1 MTFEFFA
8 YWNGAQIRDLLEA
21 MVAIVGTGDFIGLM
35 QSVAL
40 AGFLSVI
47 TVCALRYRGLEVM
60 SFFIAVLL
68 FYTVTIVPKATV
80 IVRDDRAT
88 QVYPVDHVPLGLAF
102 LASTT
107 SHVGHWLTES
117 FESAFSSADADR
129 FSRFGMVFP
138 QRALNALLA
147 AGPVTPQGRLL
158 VSGFNRHCVVPE
170 LIDYPEKLNA
180 IVESGNLWQT
190 LSTKGWVNPAR
201 RTPGLDGSWITCD
214 VAVTTIENHL
224 NHTELPAIK
233 RQLAMKLVPDH
244 LDPSTVVASAL
255 PQAESILL
263 GLSQTLSNSIKHS
276 VFLNTLDEDLA
287 SVAALSNNPLAVAT
301 KLAKAQG
308 NLASELNYRTMSQ
321 IAQDTLPKVRNALQ
335 FVILAA
341 FPLILVM
348 VVATGHM
355 AASILRNYLTLL
367 IWIELW
373 APISAVINYLMIH
386 VDAHPMNQIV
396 AQYGA
401 NSMMAATLIRE
412 MGASSQAIA
421 GYLMILAPVIAFAIA
436 KGSDIASAQMVGSM
450 MAPAQS
456 AAQSQGATLAQGNIS
471 LGNSTWGNVSSNNI
485 QGNKADL
492 SSSLMDSSVLR
503 TASAYGSVTRTG
515 DGLVTGMTATDIS
528 TGVSSSVGLGEQQNS
543 SAHSNHSNSTSYS
556 DAIGGLRQFMTQTQ
570 DKSMASFANQLNTA
584 ILKHQGLSEQSSES
598 TSQSQSLST
607 TRTSS
612 LEGTLSNSEQV
623 AFKSHLLGSGLVNIK
638 PENNSTTS
646 ALRTTLS
653 EATPSTV
660 NQATKSMLSNPLK
673 EELAQPNDF
682 KGGAHA
688 ELSIRTGQQLIDT
701 VTQQSGTQNQAQ
713 RQQAYQTLLSATR
726 QIAAST
732 QDSAIRQ
739 AANAFE
745 AQLTSAYQMASSLA
759 FNQTASMSAATQVG
773 QISQQ
778 DIRTLMNANPEA
790 MHKAIETF
798 GTAEKAQAALF
809 HSAAARSAFAQQ
821 LQNDQVHQP
830 YQPTKPN
837 PLSLSDVDA
846 IASQHKDAF
855 KQELT
860 GHFEQAQ
867 SAHQHEAFATQTHT
881 IDRVVGTELP
891 TQTIENIR
899 EKMTN
904 RMSKEGLEKEEA
916 LTQDRGNVLAAAAL
930 YNEKQKG
937 ISTVISNA
945 LMGGLTYS
953 SPENYSN
960 ALQEKAQASPANAQS
975 LQKLGEQSAP
985 IRIEDFEKAFQSP
998 PKEEMSTPTNND
1010 DHVFSKRE

>member
-60 SFFIAVLL
+60 SFFILLEAMVAIVGTGDFIGLMQSVALAGFLSVITVCALRYRGLEVMSFFIAVLL

-80 IVRDDRAT
+80 VVRDDRAA

-117 FESAFSSADADR
+117 FESAFSSTDADR

-190 LSTKGWVNPAR
+190 LSTKAGPVTPQGRLLVSGFNRHCVVPELIDYPEKLNAIVESGNLWQTLSTKGWVNPAR
-201 RTPGLDGSWITCD
+201 RTPGLDGFWITCD
-214 VAVTTIENHL
+214 VAVTTIENYL
-224 NHTELPAIK
+224 NHTELPAIE

-485 QGNKADL
+485 QGNKSDL
-492 SSSLMDSSVLR
+492 STSLMDSSVLR

-543 SAHSNHSNSTSYS
+543 STHSSHSNSMSYS

-570 DKSMASFANQLNTA
+570 DKSMASFADQLNTA
-584 ILKHQGLSEQSSES
+584 IMKHQGLSEQSSES

-638 PENNSTTS
+638 PDNNSTTS

-673 EELAQPNDF
+673 EELAQPHDF

-745 AQLTSAYQMASSLA
+745 AQLTSAYKMASNVA
-759 FNQTASMSAATQVG
+759 FNQTASASAATQVG

-790 MHKAIETF
+790 LHKAIETF

-830 YQPTKPN
+830 YQPTKPK
-837 PLSLSDVDA
+837 PLSLSDV
-846 IASQHKDAF
+846 SP
-855 KQELT
+855 
-860 GHFEQAQ
+860 
-867 SAHQHEAFATQTHT
+867 SA
-881 IDRVVGTELP
+881 L
-891 TQTIENIR
+891 
-899 EKMTN
+899 
-904 RMSKEGLEKEEA
+904 
-916 LTQDRGNVLAAAAL
+916 
-930 YNEKQKG
+930 
-937 ISTVISNA
+937 
-945 LMGGLTYS
+945 
-953 SPENYSN
+953 
-960 ALQEKAQASPANAQS
+960 
-975 LQKLGEQSAP
+975 SA
-985 IRIEDFEKAFQSP
+985 DK
-998 PKEEMSTPTNND
+998 T
-1010 DHVFSKRE
+1010 